1 MLTYADV
8 CWFSGEL
15 DKSLA
20 PLFTLS
26 QFVQELPIFW
36 ELPFKVGAR
45 GSSGAAPPL
54 AGKVL
59 YEYMWVYILV
69 YVYISSRAA
78 AGWQGT
84 I

>member
-26 QFVQELPIFW
+26 QFVQELPIFA

-45 GSSGAAPPL
+45 GSPGAAPPL

-59 YEYMWVYILV
+59 YEYI
-69 YVYISSRAA
+69 
-78 AGWQGT
+78 
-84 I
+84 